1 MMTAQISV
9 GSLIFAVFLAASDAH
24 SENVIKF
31 KVEKEGK
38 SLLEI
43 MRHPM
48 FKAPIQ
54 KSTLGTYKYINCG
67 TRADLMNVTLLT
79 ATPDP
84 IRLPGT
90 LGVNFAGEFK
100 AELQA
105 PLKIDLVLERR
116 VGSAWIKIPCI
127 GGIGSCTY
135 DDICETLS
143 GAECPD
149 PFVDND
155 VPCKCPFLKGS
166 YKLPNVSFYLDT
178 FFPPGDYRAI
188 GKIVSGY
195 NETPTGCIELYASF
209 A

>member
-1 MMTAQISV
+1 MSAHICV
-9 GSLIFAVFLAASDAH
+9 ASLIVAVVLAASDAH
-24 SENVIKF
+24 AENVIKF
-31 KVEKEGK
+31 QIEQEGK
-38 SLLEI
+38 RLLEI

-48 FKAPIQ
+48 FQAPKH
-54 KSTLGTYKYINCG
+54 KSTLGSYKYINCG
-67 TRADLMNVTLLT
+67 TSADLMNVTTLT

-84 IRLPGT
+84 ISLPGN

-100 AELQA
+100 QSLQA
-105 PLKIDLVLERR
+105 PLKVDLVLERK
-116 VGSAWIKIPCI
+116 VGSVWIKIPCI
-127 GGIGSCTY
+127 GDIGSCTY
-135 DDICETLS
+135 DDLCETLS

-149 PFVDND
+149 PFVDNS

-166 YKLPNVSFYLDT
+166 YKLPNVSFDLDAV
-178 FFPPGDYRAI
+178 FPPGDYHAI